1 MKLMQT
7 TVREMLAFMR
17 ENKWPVSVQHTM
29 IGAIEMAKDENTAAE
44 KVWDIMRSAKTPKEA
59 VKAVQPMLQR

>member
-7 TVREMLAFMR
+7 TVTEMLAYMR

-29 IGAIEMAKDENTAAE
+29 IGAIEMAKDESAAAE
-44 KVWDIMRSAKTPKEA
+44 KVWDIMRSVKTAKEA
-59 VKAVQPMLQR
+59 VTAVQPMLRR